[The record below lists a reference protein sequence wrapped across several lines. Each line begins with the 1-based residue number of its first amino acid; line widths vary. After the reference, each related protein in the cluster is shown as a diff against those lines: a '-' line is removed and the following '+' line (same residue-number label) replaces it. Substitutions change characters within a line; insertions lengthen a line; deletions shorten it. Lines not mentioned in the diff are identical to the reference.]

1 VEEIAMSAPLMTDAE
16 SFYQFLGQ
24 SLSTG
29 SRETPPEA
37 LLRTWREQREYEE
50 ACAAIQ
56 EGMDQINAGLGR
68 PAEEVFAEL
77 RRKHGATKP

>member
-1 VEEIAMSAPLMTDAE
+1 MSTQLMTDAE
-16 SFYQFLGQ
+16 SFYRFLGQ

-50 ACAAIQ
+50 TCEDIRQGIAD
-56 EGMDQINAGLGR
+56 MDAGLGKPIQQVADEIR
-68 PAEEVFAEL
+68 AEL
-77 RRKHGATKP
+77 GFQR

>member
-37 LLRTWREQREYEE
+37 LLRTWRERREYEE
-50 ACAAIQ
+50 TCEDIRQGIADM
-56 EGMDQINAGLGR
+56 EAGLGKPIQQVADEIR
-68 PAEEVFAEL
+68 AEL
-77 RRKHGATKP
+77 GFKR

>member
-1 VEEIAMSAPLMTDAE
+1 MSTPLMTDAE

-29 SRETPPEA
+29 ARATPPEA

-50 ACAAIQ
+50 TCEDIRQGIADM
-56 EGMDQINAGLGR
+56 EAGRFVTL
-68 PAEEVFAEL
+68 EEFD
-77 RRKHGATKP
+77 RKFREKNGLPPRNR

>member
-1 VEEIAMSAPLMTDAE
+1 MSTPLMTDAE

-29 SRETPPEA
+29 ARETPPGA
-37 LLRTWREQREYEE
+37 ILRKWRQQREYEE
-50 ACAAIQ
+50 TCEAIQ

-77 RRKHGATKP
+77 RRKHGTAKP

>member
-1 VEEIAMSAPLMTDAE
+1 VEEIARSTQLMTDAE

-50 ACAAIQ
+50 TCEDIRQGIAD
-56 EGMDQINAGLGR
+56 MDAGLGKPIQQVADEIR
-68 PAEEVFAEL
+68 AEL
-77 RRKHGATKP
+77 GFQR